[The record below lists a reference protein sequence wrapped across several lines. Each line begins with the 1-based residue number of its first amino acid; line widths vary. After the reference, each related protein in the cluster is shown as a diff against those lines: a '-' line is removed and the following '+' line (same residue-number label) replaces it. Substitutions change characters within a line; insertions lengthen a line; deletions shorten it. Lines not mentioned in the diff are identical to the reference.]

1 MIKQFKSNLFGFG
14 YGRQNIAFHRYAS
27 CFRISAYPGNASL
40 VSLEFEKKL
49 CHGGFRKTFGMG
61 LPSESNI
68 KLGLAMCNQVNN
80 QPKMST
86 PWQSLNNR
94 HKPCP
99 PRPLATL
106 PFPFASPLQRQ
117 KAKDEAKSQRQKN
130 LGLAGLKQ
138 LSSANHGL
146 MALSMHTALGV
157 RPDHAHPVRSESVLK
172 KASENTSL
180 FKTAFVCSG
189 TQLMSA
195 DWLMEH
201 LKEQL
206 SSKRGSRAVLNN
218 TIRDVTKLM
227 AILKSSCP
235 VLGVTIVATG
245 RLGKRKKGMAQQ
257 IRRSVG
263 KVPHSTFRHKIDYC
277 QDFVTSPLGAIG
289 LKVWICYGS

>member
-1 MIKQFKSNLFGFG
+1 MIKQLKSNLFGFG

-27 CFRISAYPGNASL
+27 CFRINAYPGNASL

-49 CHGGFRKTFGMG
+49 CHGGFRKTFGIG
-61 LPSESNI
+61 LPSESNL
-68 KLGLAMCNQVNN
+68 KLGVAMCNQARINN
-80 QPKMST
+80 GPKMST

-94 HKPCP
+94 HEPSP

-106 PFPFASPLQRQ
+106 SAKERQ
-117 KAKDEAKSQRQKN
+117 KAKEEPKSQRQKN
-130 LGLAGLKQ
+130 LGFAGLKQ
-138 LSSANHGL
+138 LSSANHGP
-146 MALSMHTALGV
+146 MAFAMHTALEI
-157 RPDHAHPVRSESVLK
+157 RPDHAYHVRNEYVLK

-206 SSKRGSRAVLNN
+206 SSKRGSRVVLNN

-227 AILKSSCP
+227 AMLKSSCP

-263 KVPHSTFRHKIDYC
+263 KVPLSTFRHKIDYC